1 MDAEKP
7 LISVLVPIR
16 PNCPTLRYSLNS
28 IANQSYRNF
37 EVVAVL
43 DRDAGDNTRIIAEIF
58 PDSNTRII
66 HTDYLQVGFA
76 EMLNLGIRAS
86 SGAFIAR
93 HDDDDFSHPERLK
106 LQTDLI
112 NDFPDTVLVGGWTN
126 VISPDGESIYL
137 IKPSQRPALELLG
150 QNMICHSSATFSKQ
164 AALEVGGY
172 GENLSGC
179 EDYDLWLKLIAKG
192 EIRAIQT
199 FIVDYLLNQN
209 GMSRNPISKETMKL
223 LNHSRKMAQK
233 HLNVGRLKRLS
244 QRRMWESSQKLA
256 NNSDRVTGRK

>member
-1 MDAEKP
+1 MDVKKP

-43 DRDAGDNTRIIAEIF
+43 DRDAGDNTKIVAETF
-58 PDSNTRII
+58 PDTITKII
-66 HTDYLQVGFA
+66 HTDYSQVGFA

-86 SGAFIAR
+86 SGPFIAR

-112 NDFPDTVLVGGWTN
+112 NDFPGTVLVGGWTN
-126 VISPDGESIYL
+126 VISPDGEIIYL
-137 IKPSQRPALELLG
+137 IKPSQKPALELLS
-150 QNMICHSSATFSKQ
+150 QNIICHSSATFSKQ
-164 AALEVGGY
+164 AALAVGGY

-192 EIRAIQT
+192 EIHAIQN

-223 LNHSRKMAQK
+223 LNQSRKKAQK
-233 HLNVGRLKRLS
+233 QLDVGLLKRLS
-244 QRRMWESSQKLA
+244 QRKMWESSQKLA
-256 NNSDRVTGRK
+256 NKSDRVTGR